1 MFPTRTSNI
10 LSESALS
17 APSWYFFPSISN
29 PILHLMHFIPFLLHT
44 PKQSQI
50 LPPTWLLHLPIFL
63 YHPLSS
69 FSISKSKICSV
80 PVPWQWQMRATGS
93 TPNFSVPWAAVTTL
107 STIRPYQFYI
117 SPRMSWDI
125 RWSYDSSGAIWR
137 TGELSSKPI
146 NSMLQ
151 HTGTSILDFIL
162 IYTLDKTLYYL

>member
-17 APSWYFFPSISN
+17 APPWYFFPSISN

-44 PKQSQI
+44 PKQSQDPSSH
-50 LPPTWLLHLPIFL
+50 LAVTPPYFSS
-63 YHPLSS
+63 SS
-69 FSISKSKICSV
+69 FLLFHLKICSV

-151 HTGTSILDFIL
+151 HIGTSILDFVL
-162 IYTLDKTLYYL
+162 IYTLDKTLYSLKI